1 MPAIANYLVFLLLA
15 AVLLLVFF
23 VIYTR
28 ITPYNEVLLIRQG
41 NTAAAL
47 SLSGAVIGFSLT
59 IASCILHTSTIIP
72 FVAWASGA
80 LVVQLLTYLVT
91 TRLMSMSKEHIESNN
106 VAFGGILGAVSLSV
120 GAINAACIS

>member
-47 SLSGAVIGFSLT
+47 SLSGAVIRE
-59 IASCILHTSTIIP
+59 
-72 FVAWASGA
+72 FVNQPRS
-80 LVVQLLTYLVT
+80 
-91 TRLMSMSKEHIESNN
+91 
-106 VAFGGILGAVSLSV
+106 
-120 GAINAACIS
+120 